1 MRVTEKSR
9 APVVTPR
16 NKTRSLSDSD
26 EELHLS
32 PVQRMRQKISL
43 SDPEIIRRIIFD
55 PSLEP

>member
-1 MRVTEKSR
+1 M
-9 APVVTPR
+9 TPR
-16 NKTRSLSDSD
+16 NKTRSLSVSD

-43 SDPEIIRRIIFD
+43 SDPEIFRGIIFD